1 MIVAAAVLVTSATQA
16 LAQGISDERLGDSEE
31 RIEEFQTRLRLTDE
45 QLEELRPV
53 IAENSEKIRLALEEA
68 GLQQGGGGGAS
79 SLGRRGRIRLGRQ
92 IRDIQEETDKK
103 MREILMDEQL
113 DEYEA
118 IQAERREELRAR
130 IQGGGR

>member
-68 GLQQGGGGGAS
+68 GLQQGGGGAS